1 MSIRADDPRLA
12 DFTPEE
18 IARGLPEQIAKEEAA
33 AGKDQVKLPD
43 NVVEPPPVVGPP
55 PVVVPPPVSGPGPRF
70 YGENPELLAQ
80 LQTQLGALQGFTDPR
95 AANLVG
101 YGEADVQGF
110 IEGRFSFEDVF
121 GSLTKLSG
129 LARQAVIGMSAGT
142 PKPSPADEAFL
153 AKQRSDAFSR
163 LRSLLSRFGL
173 GELEDAV
180 RSIITSGMVDLE
192 SPDAI
197 IFALRGEAAYK
208 RRFAA
213 NAARL
218 AAGLPELEPST
229 YVGLEES
236 YRRLLQANGFGTDWY
251 NDQTDF
257 EKWIEGDVSPAELQE
272 RINQGY
278 RMVADADPGVKA
290 QMLRL
295 YNVSDSDLAAYFL
308 DPKRTAPLLTTRQR
322 TRQAQAAGIAARGKE
337 QGGIDLTAD
346 EAEELASRGITQEQA
361 LERFGEMGTLTGLY
375 EQLTGEEKISRQQQL
390 GATFRYNTKALDAVR
405 KRQRQ
410 RLAEFEAGGQ
420 FARTSGATSGTVE
433 TGAGLAQ

>member
-1 MSIRADDPRLA
+1 MSNISNASMLEDIVEEQ
-12 DFTPEE
+12 TPENPVRQE
-18 IARGLPEQIAKEEAA
+18 IQDLIATYPASQGPKEE
-33 AGKDQVKLPD
+33 K
-43 NVVEPPPVVGPP
+43 PPVAT
-55 PVVVPPPVSGPGPRF
+55 RK
-70 YGENPELLAQ
+70 E
-80 LQTQLGALQGFTDPR
+80 TR
-95 AANLVG
+95 
-101 YGEADVQGF
+101 
-110 IEGRFSFEDVF
+110 RFSTTRDGRKITVIVYDNGETEEVDDGPVDEDP
-121 GSLTKLSG
+121 GDDDNETTSTTD
-129 LARQAVIGMSAGT
+129 ARLPQA
-142 PKPSPADEAFL
+142 
-153 AKQRSDAFSR
+153 RSDAFSR
-163 LRSLLSRFGL
+163 MRALLAQFGL
-173 GELEDAV
+173 SELEGAV
-180 RSIITSGMVDLE
+180 NSIITSGMVDLE